1 MSDGMKDWHEKT
13 EEYLALC
20 KKYGEEP
27 QTVTNCR
34 GNQQPDVGCEHM
46 MSLRKRDE
54 AERKSS

>member
-20 KKYGEEP
+20 KKYGEDP

-46 MSLRKRDE
+46 MALRKRE
-54 AERKSS
+54 QA